1 MLMEADLSFS
11 STANIKVIGVGGG
24 GNNAVQ
30 NMIESGVRGVTF
42 ICANTDAQALERSSA
57 DIKIQLGDKLTK
69 GLGAGANPQV
79 GRDAA
84 LESIAAIKDAI
95 KDAEMIF
102 VTAGMGGG
110 TGTGAAPVVAQ
121 AAREMGILTVGVVTR
136 PFKYEGERRRK
147 AADVGIAELREHV
160 DSLIVIPNERLF
172 TLASKKAKLSE
183 MLKMADSVLSSA
195 VSGISDLITCPG
207 LINVDFADVRT
218 AMSGTGGMAMMG
230 MGVASGE
237 GRALAAAKNAINC
250 ALLDD
255 VSIAG
260 AKSVLINITANE
272 DLTMEE
278 YGEANNYI
286 TECAS
291 AEGVEPQIFAGIVID
306 PNAGDEIRVSV
317 IATGI
322 ESTVSENAKQ
332 QQAST
337 PNVGHAAA
345 NHTGAA
351 IQTPTVRASEPRV
364 IPSRPRSAFVFD
376 PSEDRSKPTYLRM
389 REREQQ
395 ASHNPGHEDS
405 FVFSANEEDIEL
417 PSYFRTQAN

>member
-1 MLMEADLSFS
+1 
-11 STANIKVIGVGGG
+11 
-24 GNNAVQ
+24 
-30 NMIESGVRGVTF
+30 
-42 ICANTDAQALERSSA
+42 
-57 DIKIQLGDKLTK
+57 
-69 GLGAGANPQV
+69 
-79 GRDAA
+79 
-84 LESIAAIKDAI
+84 
-95 KDAEMIF
+95 
-102 VTAGMGGG
+102 
-110 TGTGAAPVVAQ
+110 
-121 AAREMGILTVGVVTR
+121 
-136 PFKYEGERRRK
+136 
-147 AADVGIAELREHV
+147 
-160 DSLIVIPNERLF
+160 
-172 TLASKKAKLSE
+172 

-322 ESTVSENAKQ
+322 ESTPAADNAKAQ
-332 QQAST
+332 TSSHSASHT
-337 PNVGHAAA
+337 AAA
-345 NHTGAA
+345 SHTGSA
-351 IQTPTVRASEPRV
+351 IQAPTVRASEPRV
-364 IPSRPRSAFVFD
+364 IPSRPRSSFVFD

-405 FVFSANEEDIEL
+405 FVFSTNEEDIEL

>member
-1 MLMEADLSFS
+1 MNIRIYQVNMSRDVNNVGFASYENLEKWQGTSAIDSTIYDKVFSGEVKCKTLEDVYVKFNQHHPRGYKARSLSKSDIVEIIGKDGKSEFHYCD
-11 STANIKVIGVGGG
+11 AFGFKKV
-24 GNNAVQ
+24 NF
-30 NMIESGVRGVTF
+30 EP
-42 ICANTDAQALERSSA
+42 E
-57 DIKIQLGDKLTK
+57 
-69 GLGAGANPQV
+69 
-79 GRDAA
+79 
-84 LESIAAIKDAI
+84 
-95 KDAEMIF
+95 
-102 VTAGMGGG
+102 
-110 TGTGAAPVVAQ
+110 
-121 AAREMGILTVGVVTR
+121 
-136 PFKYEGERRRK
+136 
-147 AADVGIAELREHV
+147 
-160 DSLIVIPNERLF
+160 
-172 TLASKKAKLSE
+172 KAKLSE

-322 ESTVSENAKQ
+322 ESTPAADNAKAQ
-332 QQAST
+332 TSSHSASHT
-337 PNVGHAAA
+337 AAA
-345 NHTGAA
+345 SHTGSA
-351 IQTPTVRASEPRV
+351 IQAPTVRASEPRV
-364 IPSRPRSAFVFD
+364 IPSRPRSSFVFD

-405 FVFSANEEDIEL
+405 FVFSTNEEDIEL

>member
-11 STANIKVIGVGGG
+11 PTANIKVIGVGGG

-57 DIKIQLGDKLTK
+57 EIKLQIGDKLTK

-95 KDAEMIF
+95 KGAEMIF

-147 AADVGIAELREHV
+147 AAEIGIAELREHV

-322 ESTVSENAKQ
+322 ESTASENAKT
-332 QQAST
+332 QANAHSA
-337 PNVGHAAA
+337 GHTAASHA
-345 NHTGAA
+345 GAP
-351 IQTPTVRASEPRV
+351 IQAPTVRASEPRV
-364 IPSRPRSAFVFD
+364 MPSRPRSAFVFD

-405 FVFSANEEDIEL
+405 FVFSTNEEDIEL

>member
-332 QQAST
+332 QQTST